1 MPLDDAYLQDAEAR
15 LAQLSP
21 PLLDAFRDARA
32 VLPAALTDDQQRLWV
47 EEGLALAA
55 HSLRS
60 WEAGADYF
68 RVAPAL
74 LAKMD
79 EASFRRWVGAGRAL
93 AELAA
98 AIAGAYFKASP
109 DVLPRLAGPQASE
122 WAHLGE
128 RLYKATWKSISLAG
142 AFFTLSPL
150 LLQRLSLSDLGRLAR
165 VLEGISDRSADLAA
179 ACLEAAP
186 GALHSLTQNET
197 AAFIDFAA
205 AISDGAWPEAALYF
219 QRGPDLLR
227 GIEPGQRAR
236 YLELSSGV
244 ARRLGRQA
252 YVLFAEGSLAL
263 RDVAE
268 VHHGRLI
275 ELAEGLAGPSP
286 AAAMA
291 FLKSTPVLVKRL
303 RPDELA
309 AWHAAG
315 VDVLGQTLEG
325 GEAYFRLESGKAEE
339 TIQALSAR
347 VDLGRVGELLRL
359 YGKALTGANISI
371 QPVAALEEKGIGWVS
386 ERGPSTE
393 GSAVYLPEHI
403 EQYDT
408 KAENFAVFKVYATHQ
423 TAHIEFGSFGFA
435 FRRRGKVLPRRRHRV
450 ERERRALRL
459 PALSSVEGSK
469 GRAKKRRWLTD
480 MERFFDL
487 FPDRQL
493 AADLFTIAEDLR
505 TDSRVKQEYMGIRR
519 PARLVQEI
527 ELARR
532 PAVRGLPLRQAFVEN
547 LLRASLDGETTIE
560 WLKALEALL
569 AQALQTLARLRDPR
583 ATVED
588 AAEAALILY
597 DLAQRVPNL
606 PPELLQDLD
615 WEEITE
621 EQLEQLLQMQ
631 GAGDEGLDQLPDGAE
646 APYESPD
653 QVEFRGDFKPELV
666 QLLMRMRLQQA
677 DAEDEGQLADLTPEQ
692 IKELLEKSVEID
704 FDLDEM
710 DMSAFTAFLENLEK
724 EAGPLTDQD
733 LPDDADAREQPSPQQ
748 GLPFEVKTYFY
759 DEWDFRA
766 GDYKPRWCAVR
777 ERPLEEGGD
786 EFYDK
791 TLREHAGL
799 VNETQRQFE
808 LLKPETFRKL
818 KRLED
823 GEDVDVDAAL
833 DFLIQKRAGHGDIPK
848 IYWRRNKI
856 ERDVA
861 VAFLLDMSAST
872 DEEVEKR
879 RPRYDFNYDASDPRR
894 YQQFLSHPSGIGRT
908 QPPGLEPPKR
918 IIDLEK
924 ESLVLLTHALEVIHD
939 RYGIFGFSGYGREN
953 VEYFVIKD
961 LDEAFSD
968 TVRRRIDRV
977 TPIRSTR
984 MGPAIRHTTWKL
996 EQSDAKA
1003 KILFLVSDGRPQDHG
1018 YGRDRTEKEYA
1029 IHDTHKALVEAKHRG
1044 IIPFA
1049 LTVDKE
1055 GHDYLGQMCGD
1066 IGYEILSDIE
1076 NLPSRLP
1083 TLYRRLTE

>member
-1 MPLDDAYLQDAEAR
+1 MSLDETYLQEAEDR
-15 LAQLSP
+15 LAAVSP
-21 PLLDAFRDARA
+21 PLRDALRESLA
-32 VLPAALTDDQQRLWV
+32 DLTAGLTDAQLRLFV
-47 EEGLALAA
+47 DEGLELASR
-55 HSLRS
+55 SLRS
-60 WEAGADYF
+60 WEACADYF
-68 RVAPAL
+68 RIAPGL
-74 LAKMD
+74 LRQLD
-79 EASFRRWVGAGRAL
+79 EAGFRHWAAGGRAL

-109 DVLPRLAGPQASE
+109 DVLPALAGAQMGE

-128 RLYKATWKSISLAG
+128 RLYKATWKSISLAST
-142 AFFTLSPL
+142 FFALSPVLLRRLTLSE
-150 LLQRLSLSDLGRLAR
+150 LGRLAR

-179 ACLEAAP
+179 ACLDAAP
-186 GALHSLTQNET
+186 GAVHNLTRAEV
-197 AAFIDFAA
+197 AAFLDFAA
-205 AISDGAWPEAALYF
+205 AISEGAWPEASLYF

-227 GIEPGQRAR
+227 GVEAGQRGR
-236 YLELSSGV
+236 YLQLATRV

-252 YVLFAEGSLAL
+252 YVLFAEGGLAL
-263 RDVAE
+263 REVAE
-268 VHHGRLI
+268 ERHGRLI
-275 ELAEGLAGPSP
+275 DLAEGLVGLSP
-286 AAAMA
+286 QAAMA
-291 FLKSTPVLVKRL
+291 FLKSAPVLAERL
-303 RPDELA
+303 RPDELE
-309 AWHAAG
+309 AWYEAG
-315 VDVLGQTLEG
+315 LDILGGSVEV
-325 GEAYFRLESGKAEE
+325 GEAFFRLESGKAEE

-347 VDLGRVGELLRL
+347 VELSRVGELLRL
-359 YGKALTGANISI
+359 YGKALTGANISV
-371 QPVAALEEKGIGWVS
+371 QPVSALAEKGIGWVS

-403 EQYDT
+403 EQYET
-408 KAENFAVFKVYATHQ
+408 KADNFAVFKVYATHQ
-423 TAHIEFGSFGFA
+423 TGHIEFGSFGFS
-435 FRRRGKVLPRRRHRV
+435 FRRAGKVLPRRRHKV
-450 ERERRALRL
+450 ERERRA
-459 PALSSVEGSK
+459 ALSSSK
-469 GRAKKRRWLTD
+469 GAQGLTKKRRWLTD

-487 FPDRQL
+487 FADRQL

-505 TDSRVKQEYMGIRR
+505 TDSYIKAEYGGIRR
-519 PARLVQEI
+519 AGRRVQEE
-527 ELARR
+527 ELDRR
-532 PAVRGLPLRQAFVEN
+532 PSVRGLPLRQAFVEN

-560 WLKALEALL
+560 WLKALAALL
-569 AQALQTLARLRDPR
+569 AQALQTLARLRRPR
-583 ATVED
+583 ASVED

-597 DLAQRVPNL
+597 ELAERVPNL
-606 PPELLQDLD
+606 PPEALQDLD
-615 WEEITE
+615 WEEVTE
-621 EQLEQLLQMQ
+621 EQLQQLLQM
-631 GAGDEGLDQLPDGAE
+631 AGDQNEGLDELPEGTE
-646 APYESPD
+646 MPYESPD

-666 QLLMRMRLQQA
+666 QLLMRMRLQQQEG
-677 DAEDEGQLADLTPEQ
+677 EDKDQLADLTAEQ
-692 IKELLEKSVEID
+692 IKELLEKSVELE
-704 FDLDEM
+704 FDPDEM
-710 DMSAFTAFLENLEK
+710 DMSAFTAFIENLER
-724 EAGPLTDQD
+724 EAGSLPDQD
-733 LPDDADAREQPSPQQ
+733 LPDDAEVIEQPGPQA
-748 GLPFEVKTYFY
+748 GLPVEVKTYYY

-766 GDYKPRWCAVR
+766 ADYKPRWCAVR
-777 ERPLEEGGD
+777 ERPLDEGAEEY
-786 EFYDK
+786 YDRV
-791 TLREHAGL
+791 LREHAGL

-808 LLKPETFRKL
+808 LLKPETFRKI

-833 DFLIQKRAGHGDIPK
+833 DFLIQKRAGHGDVPK

-894 YQQFLSHPSGIGRT
+894 YQQFIAQMRP
-908 QPPGLEPPKR
+908 QPGSLAEPPKR

-961 LDEAFSD
+961 MDEPFSD

-996 EQSDAKA
+996 EECDAKA

-1029 IHDTHKALVEAKHRG
+1029 IHDTHKALVEAKNRG
-1044 IIPFA
+1044 IVPFA

-1055 GHDYLGQMCGD
+1055 GHDYLGEMCGD
-1066 IGYEILSDIE
+1066 IAYEVLGDIAL
-1076 NLPSRLP
+1076 LPSRLP